1 VADKYKTMIIGTL
14 ADAWIKVCRGQVRD
28 VTTGGRGVSREVME
42 LKTGALFA
50 ASVVSGVVIANSV
63 RSIEGEIDISPWREW
78 GSELGV
84 LFQRVDDLLDGEG
97 GPSEMEQ
104 VQVDLAAELSILRQA
119 LLLDAQRKSRIIEET
134 LALFIPEDL
143 QRLLDPPG

>member
-1 VADKYKTMIIGTL
+1 
-14 ADAWIKVCRGQVRD
+14 
-28 VTTGGRGVSREVME
+28 
-42 LKTGALFA
+42 
-50 ASVVSGVVIANSV
+50 
-63 RSIEGEIDISPWREW
+63 
-78 GSELGV
+78 
-84 LFQRVDDLLDGEG
+84 
-97 GPSEMEQ
+97 MEQ